1 MYFKRWRSFVF
12 LYATISTISDCCN
25 VPDDLFSSIKHISTI
40 IETLR
45 WRNVFIFYDTDEDK
59 LTSVVDTLRTNHG
72 YLLVTVYDV
81 TEMDQTSIYQLFIR
95 IYPTDNTEFHAI
107 LVLQNTTT
115 HFLKTV
121 DNVDNV
127 SNKTTNYQTNSKWIL
142 STTGDPKDEMLDL
155 KLQLKHV
162 IVLYDYQ
169 TMIDP
174 FGLIHG
180 LKSVIKCL
188 KIKSTDLLK
197 LDDSQNTTGVDK
209 QMKCTAT
216 ELYPNSNF
224 KLNGRHLLIGTAIT
238 EFFQHKIIENLADIL
253 AEQLNFTYTFVQP
266 QDFKY
271 GGKAN
276 GVWQGLVGQL
286 VRTEVDLVL
295 ADFTITKERL
305 EVIDYI
311 LPAFSSQCLGV
322 LYLKA
327 VETESSWI
335 KIFRP
340 LHHIV
345 YICIVG
351 TILFVGLFLFILQ
364 KLETNENGSTS
375 FRVEFSHFANT
386 IIFLISFV
394 CVRGNGI
401 WPNAASTRILVS
413 FFWMFCVVITGVY
426 VGNLTAKLSETKTRK
441 PFNSL
446 EELVDLPN
454 WKWGLNGGSLN
465 QKYVQDSNAE
475 LLKSLWNGIV
485 RFNKTDPTVLHSG
498 PEFHIN
504 RLMKPAEKYA
514 FITMDPKYYVFSRND
529 CLLESVEGVIS
540 ALQLAIGIPK
550 SSYLKADLERI
561 MWKLSDNGFLKLL
574 HDIQYK
580 DNRPSTCKTVD
591 KNRVMTFED
600 MKGVLLVICF
610 GIVLSVIVLVMEY
623 FQNRLHQEY
632 VFH

>member
-1 MYFKRWRSFVF
+1 MMEALGRR
-12 LYATISTISDCCN
+12 
-25 VPDDLFSSIKHISTI
+25 
-40 IETLR
+40 
-45 WRNVFIFYDTDEDK
+45 
-59 LTSVVDTLRTNHG
+59 HG
-72 YLLVTVYDV
+72 ELPLTVYDV

-95 IYPTDNTEFHAI
+95 IYPSDNTEFHAI

-142 STTGDPKDEMLDL
+142 LTTGDPKDEMLDL

-180 LKSVIKCL
+180 LKSEIKCL
-188 KIKSTDLLK
+188 KIMSTDLLN
-197 LDDSQNTTGVDK
+197 LNDSQNKASVDDE
-209 QMKCTAT
+209 MKCTTT
-216 ELYPNSNF
+216 ELYPYSSF
-224 KLNGRHLLIGTAIT
+224 KLSGRHLLIGTIIT
-238 EFFQHKIIENLADIL
+238 DFFQNKIIEDLVIVF
-253 AEQLNFTYTFVQP
+253 AEELNFTYTFVQP
-266 QDFKY
+266 QDLRY

-276 GVWQGLVGQL
+276 GVWRGLVGQL

-311 LPAFSSQCLGV
+311 LPAFSSQGLGV
-322 LYLKA
+322 LYLKG
-327 VETESSWI
+327 VEIESNWI

-351 TILFVGLFLFILQ
+351 VLLFVGIFMFMLQ
-364 KLETNENGSTS
+364 KSETNENGSTS

-394 CVRGNGI
+394 AVRGNGI
-401 WPNAASTRILVS
+401 WPNAGSTRILVS

-426 VGNLTAKLSETKTRK
+426 VGNLTAKLSETKLKK

-446 EELVDLPN
+446 RELLELPE
-454 WKWGLNGGSLN
+454 WKWGLVGESLTEKN
-465 QKYVQDSNAE
+465 VQDSKASLFKN
-475 LLKSLWNGIV
+475 LWNGIV
-485 RFNKTDPTVLHSG
+485 AFNKTDPTVLHPDPG
-498 PEFHIN
+498 FQVN
-504 RLMKPAEKYA
+504 RLMNPGEKYA
-514 FITMDPKYYVFSRND
+514 LIILDPKYYVLNRND
-529 CLLESVEGVIS
+529 CLLQSVEGVIS
-540 ALQLAIGIPK
+540 SLQLAIGIPK
-550 SSYLKADLERI
+550 SSYLKSDLERI
-561 MWKLSDNGFLKLL
+561 MWKLSDNVE
-574 HDIQYK
+574 I
-580 DNRPSTCKTVD
+580 
-591 KNRVMTFED
+591 
-600 MKGVLLVICF
+600 I
-610 GIVLSVIVLVMEY
+610 
-623 FQNRLHQEY
+623 
-632 VFH
+632 